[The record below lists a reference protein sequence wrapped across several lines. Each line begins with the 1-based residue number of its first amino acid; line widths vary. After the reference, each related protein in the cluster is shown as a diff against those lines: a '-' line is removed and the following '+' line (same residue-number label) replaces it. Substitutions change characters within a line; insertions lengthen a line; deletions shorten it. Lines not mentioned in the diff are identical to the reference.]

1 MSGSALVTG
10 GMRAQGFAFEA
21 HARDVTGAN
30 ISINGGQH
38 MY

>member
-1 MSGSALVTG
+1 MHAE
-10 GMRAQGFAFEA
+10 GFAFEA

>member
-1 MSGSALVTG
+1 VAVLVGNADLTRDMTFVTG
-10 GMRAQGFAFEA
+10 
-21 HARDVTGAN
+21 TT

>member
-10 GMRAQGFAFEA
+10 GMHAEGFAFKA

>member
-21 HARDVTGAN
+21 HARDLTGAK

-38 MY
+38 MD

>member
-1 MSGSALVTG
+1 MSRAALVTG
-10 GMRAQGFAFEA
+10 GMHAQAFAFEA